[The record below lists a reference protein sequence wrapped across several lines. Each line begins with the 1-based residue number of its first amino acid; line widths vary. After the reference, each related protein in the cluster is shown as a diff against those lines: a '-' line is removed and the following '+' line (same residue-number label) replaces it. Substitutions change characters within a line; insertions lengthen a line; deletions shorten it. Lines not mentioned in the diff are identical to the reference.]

1 MYRALFET
9 MEAYPGLVHGAFFWD
24 TWIAVNEGHW
34 ESPSVHRAYSFRGK
48 LSEPTVREWYDRFW
62 DDRVA
67 SVVDRW
73 DLGMTPG
80 GGNCDGT
87 PFRVPTTFVLKYT
100 LTAQPEPSDGHEAVE
115 GGAGDAGDL
124 GDGGLGHAQL
134 EEVTDFILLAVES

>member
-1 MYRALFET
+1 MFARLAAKTAEAAHPAFDFCVVDEAQDVGVAELRFLAALGGGRPNSFET

-48 LSEPTVREWYDRFW
+48 LSEP
-62 DDRVA
+62 
-67 SVVDRW
+67 
-73 DLGMTPG
+73 
-80 GGNCDGT
+80 
-87 PFRVPTTFVLKYT
+87 KYT